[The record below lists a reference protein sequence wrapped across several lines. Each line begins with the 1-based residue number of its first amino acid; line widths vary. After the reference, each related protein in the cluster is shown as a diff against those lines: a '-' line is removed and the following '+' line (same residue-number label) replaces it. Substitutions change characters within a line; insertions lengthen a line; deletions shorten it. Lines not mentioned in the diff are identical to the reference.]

1 MEESPNSLRSGS
13 PRRGVSKR
21 PMYIAISLILVLLA
35 GLFYAIEQADQRLK
49 KKEAENQPNID
60 ERSLVQG
67 QGRGV
72 ILPPPPQPG
81 LVGKTE
87 VKEQPKKEPLVVVMK
102 SSEPDKD
109 AEALR
114 RRKEQ
119 QYIAAL
125 SAPLLVKSSA
135 GSEQRAA
142 GSGGKV
148 SGDMAS
154 SEVPGHMAPES
165 QSQTQ
170 NYDPA
175 ADKDKEGFFTRA
187 DTGGSGGGWL
197 SRYTREDG
205 RLLEI
210 KTGTVIPAMMI
221 SGINSDLPG
230 VMIAQVAQN
239 VWNTAN
245 GRYLLIPQGAK
256 LYGVYDSRV
265 VYGQERVLIAWNRII
280 FPDGSSVTLGAM
292 PGADMAGYAG
302 FHDKVNNHYV
312 RIFGSA
318 FLMSAILGTTA
329 YTLDKVD
336 ENGHDSDNPSF
347 QDEMTTALAQQMGSA
362 AMQLLQRNLNI
373 KPTLEIRPGYRFNI
387 IATKDVAFSEPY
399 TPHNYKGPHAGTIRP

>member
-49 KKEAENQPNID
+49 KKEAESQPNID

-72 ILPPPPQPG
+72 ILPPPPQPR

-197 SRYTREDG
+197 SRYTREEG

-399 TPHNYKGPHAGTIRP
+399 TPHNYEGPHAGAIRP

>member
-49 KKEAENQPNID
+49 KKEAESQPNID

-72 ILPPPPQPG
+72 ILPPPPQPR

-197 SRYTREDG
+197 SRYTREEG

-347 QDEMTTALAQQMGSA
+347 QDEMTTAPAQQMGSA

-399 TPHNYKGPHAGTIRP
+399 TPHNYEGPHAGAIRP

>member
-67 QGRGV
+67 QGRGF

-197 SRYTREDG
+197 SRYTREEG

-399 TPHNYKGPHAGTIRP
+399 TPHNYEGPHAGTIRP